1 MSTLTTEEQEV
12 AAQLKSADLGELAG
26 MGINMQKL
34 GFKDNAI
41 SEAGVETHDAMT
53 EINNTAYKVMK
64 NRASDLSK
72 AKAKM
77 SDIAQR
83 YGRDN
88 DRYDSAQS
96 EFNSALAESND
107 AELRHNLTKNTK
119 KDVGDAMVSGL
130 TF

>member
-1 MSTLTTEEQEV
+1 MEV
-12 AAQLKSADLGELAG
+12 AARLKGADLGELAG
-26 MGINMQKL
+26 NGINMQKL

-41 SEAGVETHDAMT
+41 SDEGVNTHGVMT

-64 NRASDLSK
+64 NKASDLSK

-96 EFNSALAESND
+96 EFNEALAESND
-107 AELRHNLTKNTK
+107 AELRHNLTSNTK